1 MVISINVTVNN
12 ESDVS
17 VEYFVEQ
24 MCKFTYDK
32 NDFISTAELHKKY
45 GEFCMKNNLQVEKN
59 ANTFSRKIRKIF
71 PDDIEKNRK
80 RLGKDEN
87 VNVWY
92 GVVLKE

>member
-1 MVISINVTVNN
+1 MYLNAVNN

-32 NDFISTAELHKKY
+32 NDVISTAELYKKY
-45 GEFCMKNNLQVEKN
+45 CEFCMKNSLQAEKN
-59 ANTFSRKIRKIF
+59 VNTFSRKIRKIF
-71 PDDIEKNRK
+71 PDDIEKSRK